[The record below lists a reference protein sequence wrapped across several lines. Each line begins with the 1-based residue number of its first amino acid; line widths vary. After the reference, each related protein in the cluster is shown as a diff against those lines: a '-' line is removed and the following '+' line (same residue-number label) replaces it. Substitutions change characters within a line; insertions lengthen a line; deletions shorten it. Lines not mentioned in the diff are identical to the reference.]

1 MFKALWTDWCQRC
14 RQPRLMAR
22 LTATLLVLML
32 PGALQAANYV
42 FPGNLPS
49 GCSGSAGNYTCGAVT
64 LGSTDTIAI
73 GSAPTTISFTSLNV
87 NKAQINA
94 SGTANDLKLVISGGM
109 VNVLSGA
116 LINAHVTAGY
126 VSSSG
131 GAPARSQVWKNGPQ
145 SMYCAISARS

>member
-1 MFKALWTDWCQRC
+1 MFKALWTDGC
-14 RQPRLMAR
+14 RPPLMAR
-22 LTATLLVLML
+22 LMVKLRVLALARALLLLL
-32 PGALQAANYV
+32 PGASLAANYV

-49 GCSGSAGNYTCGAVT
+49 GCSGSAGAYTCGAVT

-73 GSAPTTISFTSLNV
+73 GASPTTISFTSLNV

-131 GAPARSQVWKNGPQ
+131 GATFRGDITTTST
-145 SMYCAISARS
+145 